1 MVEVET
7 GSGEA
12 FSSWHPDPVGASASF
27 RRIGR
32 PSGGRDDPAVHGA
45 ATAWKSAGG
54 RIDLDAAEHRFWL
67 DGSAPPGTRLLEE
80 VAEVDRP
87 AVATRR
93 ISTLPFRR
101 PIGLAPRLAR
111 AAANLARI
119 GPGDRVLDPF
129 LGTGALLAEAALLG
143 ARITGI
149 DQEAAMVQGALRN
162 FSHLGVTA
170 ERLVVGD
177 AGEVEFPGSSGP
189 FDALLTDPPYGRAS
203 STGGEAAASLLA
215 RVLPRWAA
223 RVRPSGVVVLVLPGG
238 PDPLTEPWRRVLSVP
253 VRVHRSL
260 TREFRVYRRPT

>member
-1 MVEVET
+1 MAPRPRRGVRVV
-7 GSGEA
+7 SK
-12 FSSWHPDPVGASASF
+12 DRASV
-27 RRIGR
+27 
-32 PSGGRDDPAVHGA
+32 GGRDDPAVHGA

-170 ERLVVGD
+170 ERLVVG
-177 AGEVEFPGSSGP
+177 ERRR
-189 FDALLTDPPYGRAS
+189 GRVP
-203 STGGEAAASLLA
+203 
-215 RVLPRWAA
+215 RVLR
-223 RVRPSGVVVLVLPGG
+223 
-238 PDPLTEPWRRVLSVP
+238 P
-253 VRVHRSL
+253 VRRAPHGPAVRAGLEHRW
-260 TREFRVYRRPT
+260 